1 MCRSALG
8 TNELLVRKHPE
19 YSMTEIEFEVWQNG
33 AMEAGGTTTNAKA
46 ALHEADHYAL
56 MYGQD
61 GPVEVKFFVRQSATR
76 EELERFAD

>member
-1 MCRSALG
+1 
-8 TNELLVRKHPE
+8 
-19 YSMTEIEFEVWQNG
+19 MTKIEFEVWQNG
-33 AMEAGGTTTNAKA
+33 AMEASGTTFNAKD

-56 MYGQD
+56 VYGQD